1 MAVFASG
8 GTPSFGPVPETSD
21 CANAPARDADIAMNT
36 PIPNKTITLDS
47 LREMFANIAAE
58 TDWDMSQPM
67 LWGHF
72 FTHSSPEAL
81 EAAIPRL
88 MEMGLDPVD
97 IFIADKEDENEP
109 DLFWLQVQ
117 EVRIHTPES
126 LDQRND
132 EFYVFAHREGL
143 DSYDGMD
150 VGPVPQ

>member
-1 MAVFASG
+1 MALFAAG
-8 GTPSFGPVPETSD
+8 GAAGGLSCPGWPGAPHYDARETRLAMTTPVP
-21 CANAPARDADIAMNT
+21 
-36 PIPNKTITLDS
+36 NKMITLES

-58 TDWDMSQPM
+58 TDWDMTRPM

-72 FTHSSPEAL
+72 FTHSAPEPL

-97 IFIADKEDENEP
+97 IFIADKDSEDEP
-109 DLFWLQVQ
+109 DLYWLQVQ

-126 LDQRND
+126 LDRRND
-132 EFYVFAHREGL
+132 EFYVFAQREGL